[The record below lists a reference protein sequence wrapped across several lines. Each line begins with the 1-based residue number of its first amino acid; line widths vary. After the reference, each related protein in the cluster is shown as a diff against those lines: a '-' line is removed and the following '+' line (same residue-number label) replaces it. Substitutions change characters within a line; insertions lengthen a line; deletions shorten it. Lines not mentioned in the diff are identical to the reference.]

1 MRNRNTVTHSEYTL
15 KKTKEYILKNVDI
28 IKIRYDLIYLYEED
42 IDNFIRIKYN
52 NQLIDYI
59 LNDSDNFYEIQKNV
73 IINLNMIEYASVD
86 SIAAG
91 PYEISFYNWCLEI
104 YMPSDTIKV
113 IYDDSK
119 ESYDFLQKI
128 RKKIYPDQKMKFTL
142 FEKIFLIL
150 ILIIIIKLFCYLLHI
165 KLF

>member
-1 MRNRNTVTHSEYTL
+1 MRKNSKVIYSEYTL
-15 KKTKEYILKNVDI
+15 NKFKEYLLKNIDRIDI
-28 IKIRYDLIYLYEED
+28 DYDVIYLYKKD
-42 IDNFIRIKYN
+42 IYEFERIKYN
-52 NQLIDYI
+52 QQLIDYI
-59 LNDSDNFYEIQKNV
+59 LNDSINFYEIQKNV

-119 ESYDFLQKI
+119 ESYDFLQEI